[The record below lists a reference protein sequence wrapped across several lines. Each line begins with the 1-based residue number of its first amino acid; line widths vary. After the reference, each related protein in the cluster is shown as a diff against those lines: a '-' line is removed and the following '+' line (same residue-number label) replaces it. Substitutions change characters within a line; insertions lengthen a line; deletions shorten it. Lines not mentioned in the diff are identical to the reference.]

1 MASTLFSEIE
11 EDELFQ
17 KFETEFRIELIK
29 VWRALKEFSE
39 ESSENLEIVLNGND
53 ANHNNEKLIKVVRK
67 ALEPKQIHYFVPYW
81 FQCALVLNKLNDVH
95 KQ

>member
-1 MASTLFSEIE
+1 MASSLFSKVE

-17 KFETEFRIELIK
+17 KFETDFRNELIK

-53 ANHNNEKLIKVVRK
+53 VNHNNEKLIKVIRK
-67 ALEPKQIHYFVPYW
+67 ALEPKKIQYYIPYW
-81 FQCALVLNKLNDVH
+81 FQCALVLNKLNDAH

>member
-1 MASTLFSEIE
+1 MASSLFSKIG

-17 KFETEFRIELIK
+17 KFETDYRNELIK

-53 ANHNNEKLIKVVRK
+53 ANNNNEKLIAVVKK
-67 ALEPKQIHYFVPYW
+67 ALYPKQILFFVPYW
-81 FQCALVLNKLNDVH
+81 FQCAIVLNKLNNAH